1 MAGAVAWERKLPILP
16 DPAAALVTIELRDQ
30 SGRILPG
37 LIVGDRWFVVGEE
50 GRRYSIAVRNRSDFR
65 LEIVLRSMASM
76 SSMVG
81 PLHFANAVRSLIP
94 VASLWWKDFGKA
106 RKQWRPFASVRC
118 ANLTPLK
125 NITTFATSAS
135 SASLCSTKRAA
146 TRGPAKKCAV
156 ASKRTRFRAALLP
169 HPNGVALPPPLCIVR
184 EPCQNFSS
192 RPTAAR

>member
-1 MAGAVAWERKLPILP
+1 MTATVAPQRSVPILGE
-16 DPAAALVTIELRDQ
+16 PAAALVTIELRDQ

-50 GRRYSIAVRNRSDFR
+50 GRRYSTVVRNRSDFR
-65 LEIVLRSMASM
+65 LEIVLRSM

-81 PLHFANAVRSLIP
+81 PLHFANAVTSLIP
-94 VASLWWKDFGKA
+94 VASLWWEDFGKA

-135 SASLCSTKRAA
+135 SASLCSTKRAP